1 MLEKAQDQRGEL
13 TCCWEPKGSYFKF
26 YYNFRKFSWDSS
38 AFWFWVQTNR
48 LKRSSQTQL
57 QYAMRNMHS
66 HYEDCSCFLRKRR
79 SAVADLSV
87 GMKWMF
93 EQHLDIQSAERKLT
107 VLLQPMS
114 GDHWERSCKGW
125 EETWILFGALGCD
138 WRLAYQLDETWARH
152 SLLSKR
158 WTVNWQCL
166 SER

>member
-66 HYEDCSCFLRKRR
+66 HYEDCSFFLRKRR
-79 SAVADLSV
+79 QWLQIFPLEWNECLSNTLIYRVQRGNSQFSSNPCQGTTERGVA
-87 GMKWMF
+87 
-93 EQHLDIQSAERKLT
+93 R
-107 VLLQPMS
+107 
-114 GDHWERSCKGW
+114 GW

>member
-66 HYEDCSCFLRKRR
+66 HYEDCSFFLRKRR
-79 SAVADLSV
+79 SAVADLSI

-114 GDHWERSCKGW
+114 GDHWERSCKGVRRDLNSVRCTRMW
-125 EETWILFGALGCD
+125 LAIGISIRWDLGTTF
-138 WRLAYQLDETWARH
+138 LIVQ
-152 SLLSKR
+152 K
-158 WTVNWQCL
+158 VN
-166 SER
+166 S